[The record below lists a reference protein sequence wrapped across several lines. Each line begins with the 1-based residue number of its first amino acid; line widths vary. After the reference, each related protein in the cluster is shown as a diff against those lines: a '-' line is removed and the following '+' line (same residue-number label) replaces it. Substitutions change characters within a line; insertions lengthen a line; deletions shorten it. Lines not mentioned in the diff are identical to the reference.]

1 MRLWIFLCIL
11 LFLFCVALT
20 IYLLNLKRE
29 MKNIKRELWETKD
42 MSYNRQITISLFDR
56 DLTELSAQINDN
68 LDYQK
73 KLKREAEKSET
84 RLKQSVSDIAH
95 DLRTPLTVIKGNL
108 QMLSENET
116 LAERDRGYL
125 NICMDKADM
134 LKGMVDDFF
143 EMSLLESDG
152 QAAQLKE
159 VNGTNIIM
167 QFVADHEAVIREHH
181 LEPEIRLPEKSVMFL
196 ADEPM
201 LIRMLGNLLGNVL
214 KYAEREF
221 VISMEMKE
229 KDGASFCDI
238 AFSNKLL
245 ENACI
250 DVEHM
255 FDRTYRGSRARTD
268 QGAGLGLYIVRLLA
282 EKQGAEVYAEEKE
295 GRLCTHMLFKTGEV
309 TKTN

>member
-11 LFLFCVALT
+11 VFLFCVVLT
-20 IYLLNLKRE
+20 IYLFHLKRE
-29 MKNIKRELWETKD
+29 MKNIKRELCKTKD
-42 MSYNRQITISLFDR
+42 MSYNRQITVSLFDR
-56 DLTELSAQINDN
+56 DLTEMSAQINDN

-73 KLKREAEKSET
+73 KLKLQAEKSET

-108 QMLSENET
+108 QLLSENGT
-116 LAERDRGYL
+116 LTERDRGYL

-134 LKGMVDDFF
+134 LKGMVNDFF
-143 EMSLLESDG
+143 EMSILESDD
-152 QAAQLKE
+152 QAVQLKE

-167 QFVADHEAVIREHH
+167 QFVADHEAVIREHN
-181 LEPEIRLPEKSVMFL
+181 LEPEIRLPEKSVMLL

-214 KYAEREF
+214 KYAEKEF
-221 VISMEMKE
+221 VISMELRE

-245 ENACI
+245 ENVCI
-250 DVEHM
+250 DVTHL
-255 FDRTYRGSRARTD
+255 FDRTYRGSRARTG

-282 EKQGAEVYAEEKE
+282 EKQGVEVYAEEE
-295 GRLCTHMLFKTGEV
+295 RGRLCTHMLFKTRG
-309 TKTN
+309 

>member
-42 MSYNRQITISLFDR
+42 MSYNSQITISLFDR

-73 KLKREAEKSET
+73 KLKHEAEKSET

-152 QAAQLKE
+152 QAAQIKE

-221 VISMEMKE
+221 VISMEIKE
-229 KDGASFCDI
+229 KGGASFCDI

-282 EKQGAEVYAEEKE
+282 QKQGAEVYAEEKE
-295 GRLCTHMLFKTGEV
+295 GRLCTHMLFRTRR
-309 TKTN
+309 

>member
-1 MRLWIFLCIL
+1 MRLWIFVCIL
-11 LFLFCVALT
+11 LFLFCAFLIV
-20 IYLLNLKRE
+20 YLLHLKRE
-29 MKNIKRELWETKD
+29 MKNIKRELCETKA
-42 MSYNRQITISLFDR
+42 MSYNRQLTVSLFDR
-56 DLTELSAQINDN
+56 DLTEMSSQINDN

-73 KLKREAEKSET
+73 KLKLEAERSEM
-84 RLKQSVSDIAH
+84 RLKQSVSDITH

-108 QMLSENET
+108 QLLSENGT
-116 LAERDRGYL
+116 LTEKERSYL
-125 NICMDKADM
+125 NTCMDKADM

-152 QAAQLKE
+152 QVVQLKE

-167 QFVADHEAVIREHH
+167 QFVADHEAVIREHN
-181 LEPEIRLPEKSVMFL
+181 LEPDIRLPEKSVMLL

-221 VISMEMKE
+221 VISMELKE
-229 KDGASFCDI
+229 KDGTAFCDI

-245 ENACI
+245 EDACI
-250 DVEHM
+250 DVTHL
-255 FDRTYRGSRARTD
+255 FDRTYRGSRARTG

-282 EKQGAEVYAEEKE
+282 KKQGAEVYAEEE
-295 GRLCTHMLFKTGEV
+295 GGRLCTHMVFKQA
-309 TKTN
+309 

>member
-11 LFLFCVALT
+11 LFLFCVVLT
-20 IYLLNLKRE
+20 IYLFHLKRE
-29 MKNIKRELWETKD
+29 MKNIKRELCKTKD
-42 MSYNRQITISLFDR
+42 MSYNRQITVSLFDR
-56 DLTELSAQINDN
+56 NLTEMSAQINDN

-73 KLKREAEKSET
+73 KLKLQAEKSET

-108 QMLSENET
+108 QLLSENGT
-116 LAERDRGYL
+116 LTERDRGYL

-167 QFVADHEAVIREHH
+167 QFVADHETVIREHH
-181 LEPEIRLPEKSVMFL
+181 LEPEIRLPEKSVIIL

-245 ENACI
+245 ENVCI
-250 DVEHM
+250 DVTHL
-255 FDRTYRGSRARTD
+255 FDRTYKGSRARTG

-282 EKQGAEVYAEEKE
+282 EKQGAEVYAEEAG
-295 GRLCTHMLFKTGEV
+295 GRLCTHMLFKTRG
-309 TKTN
+309 